1 MVRPVLDGSQGRV
14 VVEGADCARC
24 LSELRAG
31 QPEAAAKL
39 LTEFG
44 AINSGAA
51 RFLGPGER
59 NGTLP
64 MLRHYSVR
72 LRRSRRL
79 PYVLARWGL
88 IISAGVLLELFFIAW
103 R

>member
-1 MVRPVLDGSQGRV
+1 
-14 VVEGADCARC
+14 
-24 LSELRAG
+24 
-31 QPEAAAKL
+31 
-39 LTEFG
+39 
-44 AINSGAA
+44 
-51 RFLGPGER
+51 
-59 NGTLP
+59 